1 MTIRS
6 GEKMKRYLLVIF
18 LFSVVLKLNINAQN
32 DHYFYLNET
41 LRSVYFAIYDTDI
54 SYYTIYDGCAV
65 IRDTLTNGHKYY
77 RINSPFGDEFFR
89 YGLDKK
95 LYCLDSGVEKLF
107 LDLSDTS
114 EISFQGF
121 DPNLNYTVNF
131 NRKLVPNSDILE
143 FSLLSGNP
151 TTKYRF
157 KKGIGLIYHHYYR
170 YDILHNNARRE
181 FNLKEL
187 SVNLGDGN
195 VIQFTSNVSPQIP
208 YHNISLFN
216 DTSFILRTKVSH
228 EYTFYRNEFLNLLP
242 YIEKVGVE
250 YRFVISED
258 TTDLIRSEKLNTVA
272 DSVNFIINFDPNTLK
287 PGDKVLYRVY
297 ATTREPNVRT
307 KFIPSENGYY
317 GYTYTPTGLTEDI
330 ELNPQHFTLYQNYP
344 NPFNNGTVIKFY
356 AKQAGTAILTLYD
369 PLASEVCRTS
379 MEVNGEGEYFFNLN
393 QPNLPSQVYL
403 YKVTLGNESDIK
415 KMILLK

>member
-1 MTIRS
+1 
-6 GEKMKRYLLVIF
+6 MKRFFFLTLILGVI
-18 LFSVVLKLNINAQN
+18 LQLKINAQD

-41 LRSVYFAIYDTDI
+41 LRSVYFAIYHSDI
-54 SYYTIYDGCAV
+54 SYYTIYEGCAV
-65 IRDTLTNGHKYY
+65 TRDTMVDGNKYY
-77 RINSPFGDEFFR
+77 LITRPFGVKFFR
-89 YGLDKK
+89 YGSDKK

-114 EISFQGF
+114 QISFQGF
-121 DPNLNYTVNF
+121 DPNVNYTVTF

-143 FSLLSGNP
+143 FGLLSGNP

-157 KKGIGLIYHHYYR
+157 KKGVGLIYHYYYR

-195 VIQFTSNVSPQIP
+195 VIQFTSNVLPQIP

-228 EYTFYRNEFLNLLP
+228 EYTFYRNEFLNMLP

-250 YRFVISED
+250 YRFVTGGD
-258 TTDLIRSEKLNTVA
+258 TSDLIRSEKLNTVA
-272 DSVNFIINFDPNTLK
+272 DSVNFYINFDPNILK

-307 KFIPSENGYY
+307 KFIPSEVGFYS
-317 GYTYTPTGLTEDI
+317 YTYTPTGLTDDTK
-330 ELNPQHFTLYQNYP
+330 LNPQTFTLYQNYP

-356 AKQAGTAILTLYD
+356 AKQAGTATLTLYD
-369 PLASEVCRTS
+369 PMGSEVYRS
-379 MEVNGEGEYFFNLN
+379 FIEVNSEGEYFFNLN